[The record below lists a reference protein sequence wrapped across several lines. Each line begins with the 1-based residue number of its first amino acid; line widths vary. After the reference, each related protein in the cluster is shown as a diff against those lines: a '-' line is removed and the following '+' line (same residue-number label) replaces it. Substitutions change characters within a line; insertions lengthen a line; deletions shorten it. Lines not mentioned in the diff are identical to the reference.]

1 MSPVDEQ
8 QLQPPSA
15 SPEPEP
21 AAVLAEPN
29 SDSTVVVIVEPEAP
43 QRLSSLSSIPDAD
56 KPLPRPNRSPPPAAG
71 PSRIS
76 LPPADNVPGPS
87 RRNTGSYDKSPAGSI
102 SGPASPQPIPVPF
115 SRPADALLRDRGD
128 RRALSSLGHGAISD
142 DRYQPARAVSYD
154 PRMARHAARR
164 GVQSEVFERAAAGE
178 RPRTAPYG
186 TVGEEYVGTNVDWMI
201 PNVPPDARVPP
212 NGNMPMPNASGYAS
226 VDVKEVSSSIT
237 REKTVSERL
246 QPTLEHANTEL
257 AAYTLKG
264 DTHRE
269 KPDLTDGALFG
280 FFRRLRAVAGLPRH
294 AVAWGPDGQSSRLTG
309 YSLNACIGLQV
320 LLGAVTTGV
329 AAATTGKSASIGV
342 AVLGGLST
350 LAASYLARTR
360 GSGEPEASTA
370 RCKDLENFIRECEA
384 FTLDKGHVIGTEYD
398 YVIEKFRQRFE
409 EIMGNVSNGPIDG
422 QKEKGNS
429 SV

>member
-15 SPEPEP
+15 SPEPEA

-201 PNVPPDARVPP
+201 PNAPPDARVPP

-237 REKTVSERL
+237 REKTVYERL

-257 AAYTLKG
+257 AAYTLK
-264 DTHRE
+264 
-269 KPDLTDGALFG
+269 A
-280 FFRRLRAVAGLPRH
+280 
-294 AVAWGPDGQSSRLTG
+294 RLTG

-384 FTLDKGHVIGTEYD
+384 FTLDKGHVVGTEYD

-409 EIMGNVSNGPIDG
+409 EIMGNVSNSPIDG